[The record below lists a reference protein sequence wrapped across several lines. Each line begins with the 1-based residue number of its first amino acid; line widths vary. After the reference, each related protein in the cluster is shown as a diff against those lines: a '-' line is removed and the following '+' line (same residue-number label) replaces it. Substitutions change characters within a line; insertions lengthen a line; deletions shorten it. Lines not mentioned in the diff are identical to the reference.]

1 NGSDKGASRAQLCP
15 GKTYADIATTG
26 SVKDRLGRAGDLS
39 VKRFFDASA
48 FCAPVAIG
56 NGTDFG
62 NSGVGIIPVPGQPNT
77 DFSITKTTPIGEK
90 QTLQFRSE
98 FFNLFNHPQF
108 ALPSPAGNFNQ
119 SLFPSSANFGLI
131 TATSINPRIVQFALR
146 LQF

>member
-1 NGSDKGASRAQLCP
+1 LR
-15 GKTYADIATTG
+15 
-26 SVKDRLGRAGDLS
+26 R
-39 VKRFFDASA
+39 RFFNPAV
-48 FCAPVAIG
+48 FCAPNAIG

-62 NSGVGIIPVPGQPNT
+62 NAGVGIVRSPGQTNT
-77 DFSITKTTPIGEK
+77 DFSITKMTPIGEK

-108 ALPSPAGNFNQ
+108 ALPTLTGNNFNQ
-119 SLFPSSANFGLI
+119 SLFPSSPNFGLI